1 MRYDW
6 NMTPTEREDRFVVF
20 DQASA
25 SLVRVGTDI
34 DQIYQQNNWNVQPRA
49 GVIWDASKTGRT
61 VIRAAYGVYV
71 NQPTTNVVIGA
82 IANPPLAIPL
92 SYSGPVGFD
101 SASSLARATGLAP
114 STVDPDFTNATT
126 QSWNANV
133 QQELMRSVAIMAGYF
148 GGRGSHLRISRNIN
162 QPVDGVRPFPT
173 LSPSSPI
180 LPATPLGNIT
190 QIEGSAR
197 SSYHALWVSL
207 RGRIS
212 DSLRVTGSYTLA
224 NSRDYNS
231 LNFQGVVVQDGYDLS
246 GEWGP
251 SDYDARH
258 RAVATAIYELP
269 FRGTP
274 LVEGWQVAVI
284 VQAQSGSPV
293 NIVTSNSV
301 LNGVANTVR
310 PDVTGPITTIGE
322 VERWF
327 DTTPFVAANHFG
339 NLPRNAVVGPRFDN
353 TDLSIAKTTPV
364 RGARVELRLEVF
376 NLFNHPNFGQPG
388 NIVGSRNFGVITST
402 RFPTGELGS
411 SRQIQCSA
419 RVSF

>member
-1 MRYDW
+1 MR
-6 NMTPTEREDRFVVF
+6 N
-20 DQASA
+20 
-25 SLVRVGTDI
+25 
-34 DQIYQQNNWNVQPRA
+34 
-49 GVIWDASKTGRT
+49 
-61 VIRAAYGVYV
+61 
-71 NQPTTNVVIGA
+71 
-82 IANPPLAIPL
+82 
-92 SYSGPVGFD
+92 
-101 SASSLARATGLAP
+101 
-114 STVDPDFTNATT
+114 
-126 QSWNANV
+126 
-133 QQELMRSVAIMAGYF
+133 VAIMAGYF

-173 LSPSSPI
+173 LSPSEPI

-207 RGRIS
+207 RGRVS

-224 NSRDYNS
+224 SSRDYNS
-231 LNFQGVVVQDGYDLS
+231 LNTQGVVVQNGYDLS

-251 SDYDARH
+251 SDFDARH

-269 FRGTP
+269 FRGAS

-293 NIVTSNSV
+293 NIVTSNSA
-301 LNGVANTVR
+301 LNGVADSRAGRHGADHDDRRRGT
-310 PDVTGPITTIGE
+310 
-322 VERWF
+322 WF

-339 NLPRNAVVGPRFDN
+339 ISRNAVVGPRFDN

-402 RFPTGELGS
+402 RFPTGEPDRPGRS
-411 SRQIQCSA
+411 NAQRG
-419 RVSF
+419 